1 MGRAFLT
8 LAGPPSLWHIRGAAP
23 AWDPGLQGN
32 GRMSESATGDSGHP
46 ARDAR
51 VQSGI
56 PRLDFILQGGLKQ
69 GGTYALMGPPGSGK
83 TILANQLC
91 FNHIQR
97 SGGRC
102 VYMTLLIES
111 HGKMVGHLEGLSFF
125 RLEDIPEKLY
135 YISGYQKVRDEG
147 FSGLLALIR
156 TTLRERRA
164 TVFVID
170 GMESAEQFSA
180 TRQAY
185 GEFIHSLQA
194 LASLLGC
201 TTLLISNMR
210 ERTHVEHT
218 LVDGVLELSDQLIGP
233 RAVRELT
240 VHKFRGGNYLRGRHE
255 VEISSEGVSVHP
267 RTEVQF
273 AHPGE
278 ASHEPRSRMAFGL
291 PRLDEMLSGGL
302 PSGSTT
308 MLLGAPGTG
317 KTLLGLSFL
326 LEGARQGQ
334 RGTYFGFYEPPPRLI
349 EKAEDVGLPL
359 ERYVRDGTIRL
370 VWQPPLE
377 HFMDSL
383 AEQLLERIRADSPQE
398 RRRLFVDG
406 VEGFRAA
413 AVYPDRMP
421 RFLSA
426 LTNQLRALDVTT
438 VMTDELELFQ
448 PQLNLP
454 TPELANVVET
464 VLLLRYV
471 EMRSQIYRL
480 LSIMKMRESH
490 YDTSL
495 REFRISRDGIDV
507 ANSFRTAEAILS
519 GTGRLRE
526 EGRSRPRATAKKK
539 PAKKKTAS
547 RRSGGKRGGRGD
559 GGGR

>member
-1 MGRAFLT
+1 
-8 LAGPPSLWHIRGAAP
+8 
-23 AWDPGLQGN
+23 
-32 GRMSESATGDSGHP
+32 MSESATGGSGQP
-46 ARDAR
+46 ARDER

-91 FNHIQR
+91 FNHIEK

-111 HGKMVGHLEGLSFF
+111 HGKMLRHLEGMSFF
-125 RLEDIPEKLY
+125 RLGDVPEKIY

-147 FSGLLALIR
+147 FSGLLELIR

-164 TVFVID
+164 TVFIVD
-170 GMESAEQFSA
+170 GMESAEQFSS

-240 VHKFRGGNYLRGRHE
+240 VHKFRGGDYLRGRHE

-278 ASHEPRSRMAFGL
+278 FAHEQRTRMAFGL

-308 MLLGAPGTG
+308 ALLGAPGTG

-334 RGTYFGFYEPPPRLI
+334 KGTYFGFYEPPPRLI

-359 ERYVRDGTIRL
+359 ERYVRDGTIQL

-383 AEQLLERIRADSPQE
+383 AEQLLETLRAETRRE
-398 RRRLFVDG
+398 RRRLFIDG
-406 VEGFRAA
+406 AEGFRAA

-426 LTNQLRALDVTT
+426 LTNQLRSLDVTT

-495 REFRISRDGIDV
+495 REFRISRGGIDV
-507 ANSFRTAEAILS
+507 ADSFRSAESILS
-519 GTGRLRE
+519 GTGRIREEARPLLRE
-526 EGRSRPRATAKKK
+526 TAKKTAKKK
-539 PAKKKTAS
+539 PAK
-547 RRSGGKRGGRGD
+547 RRRGGKKD